1 MAEYTHLKCPV
12 CNEEF
17 LEDSDVVVCPICG
30 TPHHRECYKNL
41 GRCANIDWHTQN
53 KIYDAELERA
63 TIEGEMVRQ
72 ERELL
77 AAQAKEIQ
85 NAPMVCTRCGQKNES
100 TSLFC
105 SNCGMPLKSG
115 YDSSEQR
122 MKQEQTTFTI
132 GANTFVRG
140 VNPFTSPDPNEE
152 FDGVKGWKLA
162 AVVKDNQFS
171 FMPKFRAFAQTGK
184 KFSFNIFACIF
195 APYYFFYR
203 KMYGIGILALLLDL
217 LCRIPQT
224 LLNFEKSALSKLLSS
239 YMDTNV
245 SMGFEF
251 TVQQMQMLHFLSFI
265 ALIISSAIVVLSG
278 FFANYL
284 YYNKCKKLC
293 DKIDKT
299 EKTREDFFAV
309 ADKKGGV
316 NKAVIIVFIAVTF
329 AISWALSYITMSGM
343 FNF

>member
-12 CNEEF
+12 CSEEF

-41 GRCANIDWHTQN
+41 GRCANIDWHSEN

-63 TIEGEMVRQ
+63 AMEGEAIRL
-72 ERELL
+72 ERERL
-77 AAQAKEIQ
+77 AAEAREEQ
-85 NAPMVCTRCGQKNES
+85 NAPIVCTRCGQKNES
-100 TSLFC
+100 TALFC
-105 SNCGMPLKSG
+105 NNCGMPLKSG
-115 YDSSEQR
+115 FASGEPKGQPEPTR
-122 MKQEQTTFTI
+122 PQFF
-132 GANTFVRG
+132 AA
-140 VNPFTSPDPNEE
+140 NPFTPPDPNEE

-162 AVVKDNQFS
+162 AVVRDNQFS
-171 FMPKFRAFAQTGK
+171 FMPKFRAFTQTGK
-184 KFSFNIFACIF
+184 KVSFNVFSLIF

-251 TVQQMQMLHFLSFI
+251 TAQQMQILHFLSFI
-265 ALIISSAIVVLSG
+265 ALIVSSAIVVLSG
-278 FFANYL
+278 LFTNYL

-293 DKIDKT
+293 NKIDR
-299 EKTREDFFAV
+299 EAKTREEFFAA

-316 NKAVIIVFIAVTF
+316 NRAIIIVFIALMF
-329 AISWALSYITMSGM
+329 IASWALTFITMNGSL
-343 FNF
+343 NF